1 MKMLMTASAVSVL
14 CFVSVWLYVMP
25 QLASSGVIEPGPFF
39 ELMVVFPTLIGL
51 MAAAVGAVAGVV
63 VLLRG
68 TARVWVP
75 PLLMGLG
82 QLTTL
87 VLAVAIV
94 VWALQFGSTG
104 WELIALPASLMLG
117 QVLVAVGL
125 VTDVVRRRRGVRA
138 QGALGG

>member
-1 MKMLMTASAVSVL
+1 MKMLVTASVVSVL

-25 QLASSGVIEPGPFF
+25 QLVSSGVIEPGPFF
-39 ELMVVFPTLIGL
+39 ELMVVLPTPIGL
-51 MAAAVGAVAGVV
+51 VAALVGAVAGVI
-63 VLLRG
+63 VLVRG

-75 PLLMGLG
+75 PLLMTLG

-104 WELIALPASLMLG
+104 WELIALPVSLMLG

-125 VTDVVRRRRGVRA
+125 IAERRRRRVREQGV
-138 QGALGG
+138 LGG